1 MYVLLLYTVTMT
13 KQQRL
18 VLVIS
23 ILASLVA
30 FLDSSVVNVAL
41 PAINRELGG
50 GLATQQW
57 VASSYLVT
65 LGALILVAGS
75 LSDLFGR
82 KRVLRWG
89 VLGFGIT
96 SLLCA
101 LAPTAESLI
110 VARALQGVAG
120 ALLVPSSLALI
131 ISSFSGKAQG
141 QAIGTWTAWTGIS
154 FIIGP
159 LLGGFLVD
167 ALSWRW
173 IFVINVAPVLLT
185 VYLLSRLQL
194 GEHQSNARID
204 IGGAVLCTLG
214 LLGAVFALIEQPTLG
229 WSHPVILG
237 SLCGG
242 IGALVAFILYEQ
254 YTKSPML
261 PLSLFTIRNFTV
273 GNLATTAIYAGL
285 SVATFLITIFVQQVG
300 HYSAVAAGL
309 TILPVTLIMFVL
321 SPKFGALA
329 GNYGPRLFMAVGP
342 IVSALGFLLMLSVD
356 AKVDYWTQLFPGI
369 MLFGTGLSVTVAPL
383 TAAVLGDI
391 DSRHAGIGSAVN
403 NAIARI
409 AGLVAIASIGV
420 VIGESL
426 TLSGFH
432 HGVWLMFGLLTIGGV
447 TSAIGIHNHPNELPA
462 DSKS

>member
-1 MYVLLLYTVTMT
+1 MT
-13 KQQRL
+13 KQPRL
-18 VLVIS
+18 VLIIS

-41 PAINRELGG
+41 PAISQELGG

-82 KRVLRWG
+82 KTVLLWG
-89 VLGFGIT
+89 TIGFGIT

-101 LAPTAESLI
+101 AAPTAESLI
-110 VARALQGVAG
+110 IARALQGVAG

-131 ISSFSGKAQG
+131 ISSFSGPVQG
-141 QAIGTWTAWTGIS
+141 KAIGTWTAWTGIS

-167 ALSWRW
+167 TLSWRW
-173 IFVINVAPVLLT
+173 IFVINVVPVLLT
-185 VYLLSRLQL
+185 IYLLSRLQL
-194 GEHQSNARID
+194 AEHGSKAKID
-204 IGGAVLCTLG
+204 IAGAVLCTLG
-214 LLGAVFALIEQPTLG
+214 LLGTVFALIEQPNLG
-229 WSHPVILG
+229 WTHPIILG
-237 SLCGG
+237 SLLGG
-242 IGALVAFILYEQ
+242 LSAVVLFVIYE
-254 YTKSPML
+254 KRSKAPML

-300 HYSAVAAGL
+300 HYSAMTAGL
-309 TILPVTLIMFVL
+309 TVLPVTFIMFAL

-329 GNYGPRLFMAVGP
+329 STHGPRFFMAAGP
-342 IVSALGFLLMLSVD
+342 IIGAFGFLLMLSVD
-356 AKVDYWTQLFPGI
+356 AKVEYWTQLFPGVI
-369 MLFGTGLSVTVAPL
+369 LFGIGLSMTVAPL

-391 DSRHAGIGSAVN
+391 NNKHAGIGSAVN

-420 VIGESL
+420 VVGESL
-426 TLSGFH
+426 TLEGFH
-432 HGVWLMFGLLTIGGV
+432 RGVWLMFGLLMIGGV
-447 TSAIGIHNHPNELPA
+447 ISAIGIRNQPHKQPT
-462 DSKS
+462 